1 MIYWLKQ
8 ISRRVTPAEVAA
20 RELAETELRLLEART
35 AKEFADS
42 VIAEHETRV
51 KRLRKFLAEL
61 EKHSEPV

>member
-8 ISRRVTPAEVAA
+8 ISRRITPAEVAA

-35 AKEFADS
+35 AKEYADS
-42 VIAEHETRV
+42 VIAEHEARV
-51 KRLRKFLAEL
+51 KRLRKFLSEL